1 MSAHDFGMDKLAR
14 YHQPADSTPRWETG
28 EDVRA
33 PAAGAKMGR
42 FLALALLAASAAGI
56 AYAAT
61 TDWSTGT
68 TVSARLVVERRDASG
83 ASADSAF
90 LDAQAKLIASRDLLR
105 RAAGELGVDSAFL
118 ERHPSLPERVLAA
131 VGIGGAGKLTSPE
144 ERLTEALAARFQ
156 AVPSGYGRAIDISF
170 EADSADLATRFVGR
184 VVEDYIALQREAGG
198 VEARLQADATPVVR
212 VATIAPVTAA
222 SMAGLG
228 VLSLGLALSA
238 FGWWRRRR
246 ARVADVIDDAPLA
259 VDPMEHH
266 DTAIEAAESVELPA
280 PTPEPEAA
288 DVPVVAPVGFGGRK
302 RIAVAT
308 LGEGGDT
315 HRLIE
320 ELAREGGFEGAR
332 IVVVDAGR
340 RSSDHLGLSDLLAGD
355 AAFADVIQ
363 RNPASRAHE
372 IGAGRRPLASLADD
386 VEAVTVLLE
395 ALEQTYDL
403 VLIDLGAL
411 RADPAFTLL
420 ARLAGQL
427 VLAGDADRG
436 AVDTLLAAL
445 NRRGVTGIVRVP
457 LFDGD
462 VAAVA

>member
-1 MSAHDFGMDKLAR
+1 MSAHAFGMDKLAR
-14 YHQPADSTPRWETG
+14 YPQPAESAPRWETG
-28 EDVRA
+28 EDARV
-33 PAAGAKMGR
+33 PTAGARIGR
-42 FLALALLAASAAGI
+42 FLALALLATTAAAA
-56 AYAAT
+56 AYGLT
-61 TDWSTGT
+61 SDWSTGT
-68 TVSARLVVERRDASG
+68 TVSARLVVERRDGSG

-90 LDAQAKLIASRDLLR
+90 LEAQAKLLSSRDLLR
-105 RAAGELGVDSAFL
+105 RAAGELGLDSSFM

-131 VGIGGAGKLTSPE
+131 VGIGGSDKLTSPA

-156 AVPSGYGRAIDISF
+156 AAPSGFGRAIDISF
-170 EADSADLATRFVGR
+170 EADNADLASRFVGR
-184 VVEDYIALQREAGG
+184 VVEDYVALQREAGG
-198 VEARLQADATPVVR
+198 VEVRLQADAVPITRPV
-212 VATIAPVTAA
+212 TIAPMTAA
-222 SMAGLG
+222 SVAGFG
-228 VLSLGLALSA
+228 VLSLGLALSV

-246 ARVADVIDDAPLA
+246 ARAADMLDDAPLA
-259 VDPMEHH
+259 VGPMEHH
-266 DTAIEAAESVELPA
+266 DAAVQPVEPVDVPA
-280 PTPEPEAA
+280 PSPEPEVVEA
-288 DVPVVAPVGFGGRK
+288 PVVAPVGFGGRK

-363 RNPASRAHE
+363 RNPVSRAHE

-386 VEAVTVLLE
+386 VEAVTMLLE

-436 AVDTLLAAL
+436 AVDTLLSAL